1 MIISGISGADSVN
14 FIPRITAQSF
24 GRVAPVKPYQREEEP
39 LPAEFTPSDEI
50 FALQADDLLTASVVA
65 QPLEN
70 KPLAEPGRAYG
81 RPAGELRRQ
90 GFMHQ
95 LTGSAAAGEE
105 AIAAPDRGASV
116 LTPTSGAGGAGAD
129 ASGAQS
135 ATPAGASVLAYAPP
149 VNEDEE
155 SATGEEATE
164 EDGSS
169 GQSAD
174 VRRKPD
180 GQPLNEEDLRMIQE
194 LEQRD
199 REVRQH
205 EMTHVAAGG
214 AYVTGGPSYD
224 YQNGPDGKR
233 YAVGGEVQI
242 DTSPEA
248 TPEATIAKM
257 RTVRAAALAPAQP
270 SGQDRSVAASA
281 ASAEMQA
288 RQELMEQQQSE
299 APTEGGEEV
308 AQADEAAQD
317 GGLSPQGRGK
327 GGLSELTEAMTTLAG
342 QQQAQTPGVAGA
354 ADATGATGAAS
365 NNGMAGAA
373 GGVARLNY
381 QQLAALTAYGLAG

>member
-1 MIISGISGADSVN
+1 MVISGISGADSVN

-24 GRVAPVKPYQREEEP
+24 SRIAPVKPYVREEEP

-50 FALQADDLLTASVVA
+50 FALQADDLLASSPVA
-65 QPLEN
+65 QPLDN
-70 KPLAEPGRAYG
+70 KPVAEPGEAYG
-81 RPAGELRRQ
+81 LPAADLRRQ
-90 GFMHQ
+90 GFLHQ
-95 LTGSAAAGEE
+95 LVGVTATAEKTTA
-105 AIAAPDRGASV
+105 AIAADNSPQATATDAKPADSAVEDTENAAPAGVSV
-116 LTPTSGAGGAGAD
+116 LS
-129 ASGAQS
+129 
-135 ATPAGASVLAYAPP
+135 YAPAE
-149 VNEDEE
+149 NDDTD
-155 SATGEEATE
+155 SATGSDVTE
-164 EDGSS
+164 EGDAE
-169 GQSAD
+169 GQPAD

-180 GQPLNEEDLRMIQE
+180 GQPLSEEDLRMVQD
-194 LEQRD
+194 LERRD

-242 DTSPEA
+242 DTSPES

-257 RTVRAAALAPAQP
+257 RAVRAAALAPAQP

-288 RQELMEQQQSE
+288 RQELMEQQGE
-299 APTEGGEEV
+299 APAEDSEEV
-308 AQADEAAQD
+308 SQAEETAQD
-317 GGLSPQGRGK
+317 GGLSPEGRGK
-327 GGLSELTEAMTTLAG
+327 GGLNELTEAMTKLAG
-342 QQQAQTPGVAGA
+342 EQQAQTPGMPGT
-354 ADATGATGAAS
+354 TGATGNNNAS
-365 NNGMAGAA
+365 GAA